1 MGCDGLDLL
10 KALLVFNP
18 TERCNANVVL
28 AERRE
33 VLVISESL
41 VQYDGLDPF
50 VEVQVGEAVFER
62 RAVDLGLSD
71 GITVE
76 LLSGVTAEESIKVWN
91 QPQYR

>member
-1 MGCDGLDLL
+1 
-10 KALLVFNP
+10 
-18 TERCNANVVL
+18 
-28 AERRE
+28 
-33 VLVISESL
+33 
-41 VQYDGLDPF
+41 